1 MIILENLIYISIGLL
16 MALAILCVYAMI
28 QLGRNNTLTF
38 LLIPLVLISAIFTG
52 YSIFALQGTPI
63 PGIPKG
69 QVEVI
74 WAEVQKP
81 SIFFLVRVPG
91 NSTRP
96 IYHSIPY
103 TEDNAANGN
112 GQKGEFKIED
122 KDGNDLSR
130 TDEIFFDNISRSKL
144 PMKKSQMLREGVDSV
159 FINEIH
165 NSGQWQF
172 NLIKIIN
179 PCNIRVFLWLFLHLE
194 VDTHCIM
201 LYISTIS

>member
-103 TEDNAANGN
+103 TEDNAKQMNELAKKAANGN

-165 NSGQWQF
+165 NSGQ
-172 NLIKIIN
+172 
-179 PCNIRVFLWLFLHLE
+179 
-194 VDTHCIM
+194 
-201 LYISTIS
+201 